1 LHIDPIEEFEVV
13 THDIIGDQL
22 ELANGTKLPLSK
34 AVRAGDFIF
43 LSGQLALDAHGRLVG
58 EDIETQTRQC
68 IENIRAILALTN
80 CDLSNVVKSTIWLV
94 DKSDFS
100 GFNKTYAEYF
110 KTDPPARSAI
120 GSALMLRGARVEIE
134 VIAFSPRLT

>member
-43 LSGQLALDAHGRLVG
+43 LSGQLAA
-58 EDIETQTRQC
+58 
-68 IENIRAILALTN
+68 
-80 CDLSNVVKSTIWLV
+80 
-94 DKSDFS
+94 
-100 GFNKTYAEYF
+100 
-110 KTDPPARSAI
+110 
-120 GSALMLRGARVEIE
+120 
-134 VIAFSPRLT
+134 